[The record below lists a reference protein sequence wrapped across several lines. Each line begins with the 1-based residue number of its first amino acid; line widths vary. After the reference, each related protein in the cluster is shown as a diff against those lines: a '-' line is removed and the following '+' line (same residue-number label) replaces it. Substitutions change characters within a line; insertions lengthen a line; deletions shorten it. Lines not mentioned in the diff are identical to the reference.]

1 MKIYISGV
9 ITKNKN
15 YRQQFEKAQKQL
27 EALGFEVINPAAV
40 SAALPPLPY
49 AAYMRI
55 CSTLLMEADAICM
68 LKGWERSYGAAA
80 EFELARALGLKYC
93 TLEQN
98 RVTLCKQ

>member
-1 MKIYISGV
+1 MKIYISGA

-15 YRQQFEKAQKQL
+15 YKQQFAKAQKQL

-40 SAALPPLPY
+40 SAVLPPLPY

-55 CSTLLMEADAICM
+55 CSTLLMEVDAICM

-80 EFELARALGLKYC
+80 EFDLARALGLKFC
-93 TLEQN
+93 TLEPCG
-98 RVTLCKQ
+98 VKICEK